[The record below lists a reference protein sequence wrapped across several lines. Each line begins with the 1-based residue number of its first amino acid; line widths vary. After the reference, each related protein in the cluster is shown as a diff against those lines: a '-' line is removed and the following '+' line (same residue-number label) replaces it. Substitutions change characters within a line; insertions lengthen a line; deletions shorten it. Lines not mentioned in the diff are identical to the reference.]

1 MNYFIA
7 FYCHWKTNASNI
19 EGVTLV
25 ESRLK
30 EVGSFGYKQ
39 GGTDTDVK
47 VRMGKPRAAFL
58 QLENIWNSIIPLW
71 NQCFSTVQKFGG
83 YVKIRY
89 IPLSTAA

>member
-7 FYCHWKTNASNI
+7 FHCHWKTNASNI

-25 ESRLK
+25 ESRLE

-47 VRMGKPRAAFL
+47 VRMGKELHSYSWRTSGT
-58 QLENIWNSIIPLW
+58 Q
-71 NQCFSTVQKFGG
+71 
-83 YVKIRY
+83 
-89 IPLSTAA
+89 